1 MLTITILP
9 ISVVSS
15 MAILETLKTSIQ
27 KHIKENNLSSI
38 RNKTTCFYRKS
49 EKLIGRSGL
58 DKKPK

>member
-38 RNKTTCFYRKS
+38 RNKTTYFYRKS